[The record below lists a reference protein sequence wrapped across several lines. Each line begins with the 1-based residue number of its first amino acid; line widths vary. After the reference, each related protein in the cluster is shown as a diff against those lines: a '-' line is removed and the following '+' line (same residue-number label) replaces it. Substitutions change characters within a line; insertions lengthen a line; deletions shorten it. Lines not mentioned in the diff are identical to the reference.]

1 MRTDTIT
8 LRELTI
14 RYAPKTDVEG
24 QPVVVGRKLT
34 TPAECGALM
43 VKLLQDQPGEVFA
56 ILCLSTKHRVIAYH
70 EVSRGTLDATLVHP
84 REVFK
89 AALLANAA
97 AIVLCHNHPSG
108 DATPSTDDIQLTRR
122 LVEAGALL
130 GVEVLDHII
139 VGDARYYSIKEALGS
154 RAFPFARYLNPRRPT
169 SLSCVAL
176 NSSRAQTRL
185 RAAQMLPTVDAERP

>member
-1 MRTDTIT
+1 MQTDTIT

-14 RYAPKTDVEG
+14 RYAPKTDAEG
-24 QPVVVGRKLT
+24 QPVVVGRTLT
-34 TPAECGALM
+34 TPAECGLVL

-97 AIVLCHNHPSG
+97 SIVLCHNHPSG
-108 DATPSTDDIQLTRR
+108 EPTPSPDDLQLTRR
-122 LVEAGALL
+122 LVGAGTLL

-139 VGDARYYSIKEALGS
+139 VGDGRYYSFKEGGCL
-154 RAFPFARYLNPRRPT
+154 
-169 SLSCVAL
+169 
-176 NSSRAQTRL
+176 
-185 RAAQMLPTVDAERP
+185 